1 MSGLCRIFR
10 TRVNTG
16 QHAVCLDSV
25 DKCMDMPKDR
35 RMDKKGNYISV
46 AEAAELLGLDKRTI
60 HRRIASGQYA
70 SVYKLPGI
78 RGSYVLDRSEV
89 ISEGEVSF

>member
-1 MSGLCRIFR
+1 
-10 TRVNTG
+10 
-16 QHAVCLDSV
+16 
-25 DKCMDMPKDR
+25 MPKNR
-35 RMDKKGNYISV
+35 RMNKTGEFISV

-60 HRRIASGQYA
+60 HRRITGGQYQ

-89 ISEGEVSF
+89 LSEAQGAN

>member
-1 MSGLCRIFR
+1 MSIC
-10 TRVNTG
+10 
-16 QHAVCLDSV
+16 
-25 DKCMDMPKDR
+25 PKIGV
-35 RMDKKGNYISV
+35 MTNGGKFISV

-60 HRRIASGQYA
+60 HRRITGGQYA

-89 ISEGEVSF
+89 LTEAQGDN